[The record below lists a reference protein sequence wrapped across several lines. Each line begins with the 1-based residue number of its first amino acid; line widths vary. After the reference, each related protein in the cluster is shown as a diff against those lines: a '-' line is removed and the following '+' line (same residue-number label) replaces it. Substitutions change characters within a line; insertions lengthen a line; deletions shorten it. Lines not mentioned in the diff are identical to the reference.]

1 MLQKIKFKSGFIL
14 VFTLFFTL
22 LYFQHS
28 IFGADKDIM
37 TKEEAIKILKVLDPD
52 IKVLSVEHAPVEG
65 LWEVA
70 IDSRSGKGMVYIDFA
85 KKNILIGNILNIAT
99 KTNLT
104 KKKFDEIN
112 RIDTSLIPLD
122 DALVMGN
129 PDTKYK
135 VIVFDDPDCP
145 YCAKLHQEMKQ
156 IIEKRKDIVFYLKMF
171 PLQQIHPKAY
181 EKSKAIV
188 CEKSNEKAIKL
199 LEDAY
204 AKKEI
209 PKPSCDTRVIDENI
223 KLALKLGI
231 NSTPK
236 LVFSDGRTASGA
248 IKAEELIKLIENR

>member
-1 MLQKIKFKSGFIL
+1 MLKKIMFKSSFIL

-22 LYFQHS
+22 LYFQS
-28 IFGADKDIM
+28 SVFGADKKVL
-37 TKEEAIKILKVLDPD
+37 TKEEAIEVLRVLDPD
-52 IKVLSVEHAPVEG
+52 IKVLSVEQAPVEG

-70 IDSRSGKGMVYIDFA
+70 IDSRGGKGMVYIDFA

-129 PDTKYK
+129 PDAKHK

-145 YCAKLHQEMKQ
+145 YCVKLHQEMKQ
-156 IIEKRKDIVFYLKMF
+156 VIEKRKDIVFYLKMF
-171 PLQQIHPKAY
+171 PLRQIHPQAY
-181 EKSKAIV
+181 EKSKTIV

-209 PKPSCDTRVIDENI
+209 PKPSCDTTVIDENI
-223 KLALKLGI
+223 KLAEKLGI
-231 NSTPK
+231 NSTPT
-236 LVFSDGRTASGA
+236 LIFDDGRTARGA

>member
-1 MLQKIKFKSGFIL
+1 MLQKTMFKSGFIL

-22 LYFQHS
+22 LCFQYS
-28 IFGADKDIM
+28 VFGADKDIM
-37 TKEEAIKILKVLDPD
+37 TKKEAIKVLKVLDPD
-52 IKVLSVEHAPVEG
+52 IKVLSVEHAPVDG
-65 LWEVA
+65 LWEV
-70 IDSRSGKGMVYIDFA
+70 IIESRSKKGIVYIDSA
-85 KKNILIGNILNIAT
+85 KKNILFGNILNIAT

-112 RIDTSLIPLD
+112 RIDPSLIPLD
-122 DALVMGN
+122 DALVMGD
-129 PDTKYK
+129 PDAKYK

-171 PLQQIHPKAY
+171 PITTLHPQAY

-204 AKKEI
+204 AKKTI
-209 PKPSCDTRVIDENI
+209 PTPSCDTKVIDENI
-223 KLALKLGI
+223 KLAKKLGI
-231 NSTPK
+231 TGTPK
-236 LVFSDGRTASGA
+236 LVFSDGRTAGGA
-248 IKAEELIKLIENR
+248 MKAEKLIKLIENK

>member
-1 MLQKIKFKSGFIL
+1 MLQKIMFKSGFIL

-22 LYFQHS
+22 LYFQYS
-28 IFGADKDIM
+28 VFGADKDIM
-37 TKEEAIKILKVLDPD
+37 TKKEAIEVLRVLDPNVN
-52 IKVLSVEHAPVEG
+52 VLSVEHAPVEG

-70 IDSRSGKGMVYIDFA
+70 IDSSGGKGMVYIDFA

-129 PDTKYK
+129 PDAKHK

-171 PLQQIHPKAY
+171 PLIKLHPQAY
-181 EKSKAIV
+181 EKSKSIV
-188 CEKSNEKAIKL
+188 CEKSNEKAIRL

-209 PKPSCDTRVIDENI
+209 PKPSCDTKVIDENI
-223 KLALKLGI
+223 QLAKKLGI
-231 NSTPK
+231 TSTPK
-236 LVFSDGRTASGA
+236 LVFDDGRIASGA

>member
-1 MLQKIKFKSGFIL
+1 MLQKTMFKSGFIL
-14 VFTLFFTL
+14 VFTFFFTL
-22 LYFQHS
+22 LCFQYS
-28 IFGADKDIM
+28 VFGADKDIM
-37 TKEEAIKILKVLDPD
+37 TKEEAIEVLRVLDPD

-70 IDSRSGKGMVYIDFA
+70 IDSRGGKGMVYIDFA

-112 RIDTSLIPLD
+112 RIDPSLIPLD
-122 DALVMGN
+122 DALVMGD
-129 PDTKYK
+129 PDAKYK

-145 YCAKLHQEMKQ
+145 YCAKLHLEIKQ
-156 IIEKRKDIVFYLKMF
+156 VIEKRKDIVFYLKMF
-171 PLQQIHPKAY
+171 PLRQIHPQAY
-181 EKSKAIV
+181 EKSKTIV

-204 AKKEI
+204 AKKEV
-209 PKPSCDTRVIDENI
+209 PKPSCDTKVIDENI
-223 KLALKLGI
+223 ELAKKLGI
-231 NSTPK
+231 TSTPK
-236 LVFSDGRTASGA
+236 LIFGDGRTAGGA